1 MFNKLL
7 KYHLQSIYKQAIIFM
22 AIVLICAITS
32 RLTAFDNPPFIV
44 LFINK
49 FTNGCA
55 FGFTVGL
62 IINVVMRTWARFITN
77 TYGDESY
84 LTHTLPVSKRTIWA
98 SIFAAGVIVTI
109 TSILTFIIAIL
120 IMYGSPDTINAI
132 SQSFYDSFGSNIK
145 LSAFIIVLVFGIFLQ
160 LLFTLQAGF
169 CGIIIGY
176 RGYNYRL
183 IRSVVYSIAIY
194 ILGSIILFTL
204 ALIWSCFDHDIN
216 QLLFQNVTPEIG
228 TVFRLL
234 LGIAIVYFIYITSI
248 YFINAKLLSRG
259 VDVE

>member
-1 MFNKLL
+1 MFTKLL

-22 AIVLICAITS
+22 AIVLICAIVS
-32 RLTAFDNPPFIV
+32 RLTAFDNPPFII

-84 LTHTLPVSKRTIWA
+84 LTHTLPVSKHTIWA
-98 SIFAAGVIVTI
+98 AIFIASVIVTI

-120 IMYGSPDTINAI
+120 IMYGSPDIISSI
-132 SQSFYDSFGSNIK
+132 SQFFYDSFGTNIK
-145 LSAFIIVLVFGIFLQ
+145 LSTFITVLILGVFLQ

-183 IRSVVYSIAIY
+183 VRSVIYSIAIY
-194 ILGSIILFTL
+194 NLGSIILFTL

-216 QLLFQNVTPEIG
+216 QLLFQNITPEIS

-234 LGIAIVYFIYITSI
+234 LGVTVVYFIYIISI